1 MKQEKQTNDSS
12 MSLSKQRKLQRQ
24 KEIQQKKR
32 QDKINKIIGILV
44 IVAIIVGIGSYV
56 GYKVYR
62 KATKI
67 VASDDYSKYIADNGF
82 IDGVTATS
90 AIKLADYKNIT
101 VPLSEI
107 EYSDESVEAD
117 IQKKLEE
124 NKTLDKKTTAAIA
137 DGDKVNID
145 YIGSVDGVEFEG
157 GNSNGEGSD
166 LEIGSGS
173 FIDDFEQQLIGH
185 KVGDN
190 VTVEVTFPADYS
202 QNPDLAGKD
211 AVFQVTVNGIY
222 VTPEFT
228 DAFVKEKLSDFASTT
243 DEYRT
248 YLKDTNYNTNLEKWI
263 SDYLVKETTVNSY
276 PKEYTSHLAA
286 TMKNSDYS
294 YYESMKAYF
303 ANYSA
308 DYANSS
314 FEDYMGMSEV
324 AYDKKLKT
332 TAKEN
337 AKANLIYQAIL
348 ENEGVTV
355 TLDECKAYLL
365 DNGSTE
371 DQIKTQLEQY
381 GTGYLVQRMVQIKAL
396 EIVKGLVTVQ

>member
-32 QDKINKIIGILV
+32 QDKINKIISICV
-44 IVAIIVGIGSYV
+44 IAAIIVGIGSFV

-62 KATKI
+62 NATKI
-67 VASDDYSKYIADNGF
+67 VASADYSKYIADNGF

-90 AIKLADYKNIT
+90 AIDLADYKNIT
-101 VPLSEI
+101 VPLSEV

-117 IQKKLEE
+117 IQKQLED
-124 NKTLDKKTTAAIA
+124 NKELDKKATAAIA

-145 YIGSVDGVEFEG
+145 YVGSVDGVEFEG
-157 GNSNGEGSD
+157 GSSKGEGYD
-166 LEIGSGS
+166 LVIGSGS

-185 KVGDN
+185 KVGDD
-190 VTVEVTFPADYS
+190 VTVEVTFPEEYS

-211 AVFQVTVNGIY
+211 AVFQVTVNGLY

-228 DAFVKEKLSDFASTT
+228 DEFVKENLSDYATTT

-248 YLKDTNYNTNLEKWI
+248 YLKETNYNANLEKWI

-276 PKEYTSHLAA
+276 PKEYTAHLAA
-286 TMKNSDYS
+286 TMKNSDYN
-294 YYESMKAYF
+294 YYETMKAYF

-314 FEDYMGMSEV
+314 FEDYMGMSE
-324 AYDKKLKT
+324 AKYDKQLKSA
-332 TAKEN
+332 AKDN
-337 AKANLIYQAIL
+337 AKATLIYQAIL

-365 DNGSTE
+365 ENGTTE
-371 DQIKTQLEQY
+371 DGFNSQLEQY
-381 GTGYLVQRMVQIKAL
+381 GTGYLVQRMVQVKAL
-396 EIVKGLVTVQ
+396 EIVKELVTVQ

>member
-32 QDKINKIIGILV
+32 QDKINKIISICV
-44 IVAIIVGIGSYV
+44 IAAIIVGIGSFV

-62 KATKI
+62 NATKI
-67 VASDDYSKYIADNGF
+67 VASADYSKYIADNGF

-90 AIKLADYKNIT
+90 AIDLADYKNIT
-101 VPLSEI
+101 VPLSEV

-117 IQKKLEE
+117 IQKQLED
-124 NKTLDKKTTAAIA
+124 NKELDKKATAAIA

-145 YIGSVDGVEFEG
+145 YVGSVDGVEFEG
-157 GNSNGEGSD
+157 GSSKGEGYD
-166 LEIGSGS
+166 LVIGSGS

-185 KVGDN
+185 KVGDD
-190 VTVEVTFPADYS
+190 VAVEVTFPEEYS

-211 AVFQVTVNGIY
+211 AVFQVTVNGLY

-228 DAFVKEKLSDFASTT
+228 DEFVKENLSDYATTT

-248 YLKDTNYNTNLEKWI
+248 YLKETNYNTNLEKWI

-276 PKEYTSHLAA
+276 PKEYTAHLAA
-286 TMKNSDYS
+286 TMKNSDYN
-294 YYESMKAYF
+294 YYETMKAYF

-314 FEDYMGMSEV
+314 FEDYMGMSE
-324 AYDKKLKT
+324 AKYDKQLKSA
-332 TAKEN
+332 AKDN
-337 AKANLIYQAIL
+337 AKATLIYQAIL

-355 TLDECKAYLL
+355 TLDECKDYLL
-365 DNGSTE
+365 ENGTTE
-371 DQIKTQLEQY
+371 DGFNSQLEQY
-381 GTGYLVQRMVQIKAL
+381 GTGYLVQRMVQVKAL
-396 EIVKGLVTVQ
+396 EIVKELVTVQ

>member
-1 MKQEKQTNDSS
+1 MKQEKQKIDSS

-32 QDKINKIIGILV
+32 QDKINKIIGICV
-44 IVAIIVGIGSYV
+44 IVAIIVGIGSFV

-62 KATKI
+62 NATKV
-67 VASDDYSKYIADNGF
+67 VASADYSKYIADNGF

-90 AIKLADYKNIT
+90 AIDLADYKNIT
-101 VPLSEI
+101 VPLSEV

-117 IQKKLEE
+117 IQKQLEE
-124 NKTLDKKTTAAIA
+124 NKVLDKEATAAIA

-145 YIGSVDGVEFEG
+145 YVGTVDGVEFEG
-157 GNSNGEGSD
+157 GNSNGEGYD

-173 FIDDFEQQLIGH
+173 FIDDFEEQLIGH
-185 KVGDN
+185 KVGDD
-190 VTVEVTFPADYS
+190 VTVEVTFPEDYS
-202 QNPDLAGKD
+202 TNPDLAGKD

-228 DAFVKEKLSDFASTT
+228 DEYVKENLSDYATTT

-248 YLKDTNYNTNLEKWI
+248 YLKETNYNTNLEKWI

-276 PKEYTSHLAA
+276 PKEYTAQLAA

-294 YYESMKAYF
+294 YYETMKAYF
-303 ANYSA
+303 ASYSA

-314 FEDYMGMSEV
+314 FEDYMGMSE
-324 AYDKKLKT
+324 AKYDEQLKT

-337 AKANLIYQAIL
+337 TKAALIYQAIL

-355 TLDECKAYLL
+355 TLDDCKAYLL
-365 DNGSTE
+365 ENGSTE
-371 DQIKTQLEQY
+371 DEINTQLEQY
-381 GTGYLVQRMVQIKAL
+381 GTGYLVQRMVQVKAL

>member
-1 MKQEKQTNDSS
+1 MKKEKQTIDSS

-24 KEIQQKKR
+24 KEIQKQKR
-32 QDKINKIIGILV
+32 QAIINKIVGICV
-44 IVAIIVGIGSYV
+44 MVAIIVGVGSYV
-56 GYKVYR
+56 GYKIYR
-62 KATKI
+62 NATKI

-90 AIKLADYKNIT
+90 AIDLADYKNIT
-101 VPLSEI
+101 VPLSEV

-117 IQKKLEE
+117 IQKKLED
-124 NKTLDKKTTAAIA
+124 NKALDKETTAAIA

-145 YIGSVDGVEFEG
+145 YVGSVDGVEFEG
-157 GNSNGEGSD
+157 GNSNGEGYD
-166 LEIGSGS
+166 LEIGSNS

-190 VTVEVTFPADYS
+190 FTIEVTFPEDYS

-211 AVFQVTVNGIY
+211 AEFEVTINGIY
-222 VTPEFT
+222 TTPEFT
-228 DAFVKEKLSDFASTT
+228 DAFVKEKLSDYASTT
-243 DEYRT
+243 EEYRT
-248 YLKDTNYNTNLEKWI
+248 YLKETNYNTNLEKWI
-263 SDYLVKETTVNSY
+263 SDYLAKETTVNSY
-276 PKEYTSHLAA
+276 PKEYTDHLAA
-286 TMKNSDYS
+286 TMKNTDYNSFKSMMS
-294 YYESMKAYF
+294 YFSSLSPE
-303 ANYSA
+303 
-308 DYANSS
+308 YANST
-314 FEDYMGMSEV
+314 FEDYIGMSE
-324 AYDKKLKT
+324 AEYDKQLKSS
-332 TAKEN
+332 AKDN

-355 TLDECKAYLL
+355 SLDDCKAYLL

-371 DQIKTQLEQY
+371 EEINAQLEQY

>member
-1 MKQEKQTNDSS
+1 MKQEKQKIDSS

-32 QDKINKIIGILV
+32 QDKINKIIGICV
-44 IVAIIVGIGSYV
+44 IVAIIVGIGSFV

-62 KATKI
+62 NATKI
-67 VASDDYSKYIADNGF
+67 VASADYSKYIADNGF

-90 AIKLADYKNIT
+90 AIDLADYKNIT
-101 VPLSEI
+101 VPLSEV

-117 IQKKLEE
+117 IQKQLED
-124 NKTLDKKTTAAIA
+124 NKALDKEATAAIA

-145 YIGSVDGVEFEG
+145 YVGTVDGVEFEG
-157 GNSNGEGSD
+157 GNSKGEGYD
-166 LEIGSGS
+166 LVIGSGS

-185 KVGDN
+185 KVGDD
-190 VTVEVTFPADYS
+190 VTVEVTFPEEYS

-228 DAFVKEKLSDFASTT
+228 DEFVKENLSDYATT
-243 DEYRT
+243 ADEYRT
-248 YLKDTNYNTNLEKWI
+248 YLKETNYNTNLEKWI

-276 PKEYTSHLAA
+276 PEEYTAHLAA
-286 TMKNSDYS
+286 TMKNSDYN
-294 YYESMKAYF
+294 YYETMKAYF

-314 FEDYMGMSEV
+314 FEDYMGMSE
-324 AYDKKLKT
+324 AKYDKQLKT

-337 AKANLIYQAIL
+337 TKATLIYQAIL

-365 DNGSTE
+365 ENGTTE
-371 DQIKTQLEQY
+371 DGFNTQLEQY
-381 GTGYLVQRMVQIKAL
+381 GTGYLVQRMVQVKAL

>member
-44 IVAIIVGIGSYV
+44 IVAIIVGICSYV

-124 NKTLDKKTTAAIA
+124 NKTLDKKATAAIA

-145 YIGSVDGVEFEG
+145 YVGSVDGVEFEG

-228 DAFVKEKLSDFASTT
+228 DAFVKEKLSDYASTT

-314 FEDYMGMSEV
+314 FEDNMGMSEV

-348 ENEGVTV
+348 ENEGVSV

-396 EIVKGLVTVQ
+396 EIVKELVTIQ

>member
-32 QDKINKIIGILV
+32 QDKINKIIGICV
-44 IVAIIVGIGSYV
+44 IVAIIIGIGSFV

-62 KATKI
+62 NATKI
-67 VASDDYSKYIADNGF
+67 VASADYSKYIADNGF
-82 IDGVTATS
+82 IDGVTATT
-90 AIKLADYKNIT
+90 AIDLADYKNIT
-101 VPLSEI
+101 VPLSEV

-117 IQKKLEE
+117 IQKQLED
-124 NKTLDKKTTAAIA
+124 NKALDKKATAAIA

-145 YIGSVDGVEFEG
+145 YVGSVDGVEFEG
-157 GNSNGEGSD
+157 GSSKGEGYD
-166 LEIGSGS
+166 LVIGSGS

-185 KVGDN
+185 KVDDD
-190 VTVEVTFPADYS
+190 VTVEVTFPEEYS

-211 AVFQVTVNGIY
+211 AVFQVTVNGLY

-228 DAFVKEKLSDFASTT
+228 DEFVKENLSDYATT
-243 DEYRT
+243 ADEYRT
-248 YLKDTNYNTNLEKWI
+248 YLKETNYNTNLEKWI

-276 PKEYTSHLAA
+276 PKEYTAHLAA
-286 TMKNSDYS
+286 TMKNSDYN
-294 YYESMKAYF
+294 YYETMKAYF

-314 FEDYMGMSEV
+314 FEDYMGMSE
-324 AYDKKLKT
+324 AKYDKQLKSA
-332 TAKEN
+332 AKDN
-337 AKANLIYQAIL
+337 AKATLIYQAIL

-365 DNGSTE
+365 ENGTTE
-371 DQIKTQLEQY
+371 DGFNSQLEQY
-381 GTGYLVQRMVQIKAL
+381 GTGYLVQRMVQVKAL
-396 EIVKGLVTVQ
+396 EIVKELVTVK

>member
-1 MKQEKQTNDSS
+1 MKQEKQKIDSS

-24 KEIQQKKR
+24 KEIQHKKR
-32 QDKINKIIGILV
+32 QDKINKIIGICL
-44 IVAIIVGIGSYV
+44 IVAIIVGIGSFI

-62 KATKI
+62 NATKI
-67 VASDDYSKYIADNGF
+67 VASADYSKYIADNGF

-90 AIKLADYKNIT
+90 SIDLADYKNIT
-101 VPLSEI
+101 VPLSEV

-117 IQKKLEE
+117 IQKQLEDH
-124 NKTLDKKTTAAIA
+124 KALDKETTAAIA

-145 YIGSVDGVEFEG
+145 YVGTVDGVEFEG
-157 GNSNGEGSD
+157 GNTNGEGYD
-166 LEIGSGS
+166 LEIGSNS

-190 VTVEVTFPADYS
+190 VTVEVTFPEDYS
-202 QNPDLAGKD
+202 QNADLAGKD

-228 DAFVKEKLSDFASTT
+228 DAFVKENLSDYATTT

-248 YLKDTNYNTNLEKWI
+248 YLKETNYNTNLEKWI
-263 SDYLVKETTVNSY
+263 SDYLVKGTTVNTY
-276 PKEYTSHLAA
+276 PKEYTAHLAA

-294 YYESMKAYF
+294 YYETMKSYF
-303 ANYSA
+303 ASYSA

-314 FEDYMGMSEV
+314 FKDYMGMSEV
-324 AYDKKLKT
+324 AYDKQLKT

-337 AKANLIYQAIL
+337 TKATLIYQAIL

-365 DNGSTE
+365 ENGSTE
-371 DQIKTQLEQY
+371 DEINTQLEQY